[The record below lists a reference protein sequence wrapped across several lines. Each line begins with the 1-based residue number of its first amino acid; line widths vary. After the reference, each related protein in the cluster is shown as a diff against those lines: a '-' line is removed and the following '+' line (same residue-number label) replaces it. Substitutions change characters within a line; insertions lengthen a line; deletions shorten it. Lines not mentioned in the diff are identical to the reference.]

1 MKLTW
6 RSPGSEADIRYQ
18 NEVGDCEFKWMREYG
33 SVWCRTGCFGVSTT
47 STLFENRTYFFLNS
61 NESQRD
67 HLMVADPKAL
77 QYLLHMTGYR
87 YPKSADRAHFNEIVV
102 GKGLVSVQ
110 GWYLC
115 MNIKFHSSIEQCR
128 RSTSPPAEGH
138 SPCVQCT
145 AITIFP
151 SFVQQGRLYGST
163 FGRLPQSARHLITI
177 YTARSEMDRG
187 RCR

>member
-47 STLFENRTYFFLNS
+47 NTLFGNSTYFLLNS

-128 RSTSPPAEGH
+128 RSTSPSAEGH
-138 SPCVQCT
+138 SPCVQRT

-163 FGRLPQSARHLITI
+163 FGRLPRSARYLITI